1 MTRNKSTIRRPA
13 RQPQFKIVLFPD
25 YADPRG
31 PCEYR
36 IVRLADNALV
46 LGGFENS
53 RRLAREQAA
62 RDIAR
67 LEREAAPA
75 FLPVLPVS
83 NGYCIPC

>member
-1 MTRNKSTIRRPA
+1 MTRNNPITRRPA
-13 RQPQFKIVLFPD
+13 RQPQFKTVLFPD
-25 YADPRG
+25 YSNPSG

-46 LGGFENS
+46 LGGHENS

-67 LEREAAPA
+67 MEREAAPA